1 MRPRLPAAHRVGN
14 PEGHAAL
21 EHITPHRQLRV
32 LLAQPRQLRALALAQ
47 LPVPALPAAPVS
59 TGPVPQGPRVHPQ
72 VPGHLRDPCSAAHRA
87 AANAY
92 TWLCSSATEA
102 SPARISAIGSA
113 RGLRSSAG
121 SGLLPPCNWPRSSM
135 RATRTRQLALPYRA
149 TTSRCLPRLQACCYS
164 QRSTDSVNRV
174 LSSPIVHPIHS

>member
-59 TGPVPQGPRVHPQ
+59 IDPVSQGPRVHPQ
-72 VPGHLRDPCSAAHRA
+72 VPGHLRDRLARLADQPHRA
-87 AANAY
+87 LPEVPIELPACLSHRRYLPLRGSLHAGRGNPRTGHPA
-92 TWLCSSATEA
+92 TTSSTDT
-102 SPARISAIGSA
+102 
-113 RGLRSSAG
+113 RSSVVSA
-121 SGLLPPCNWPRSSM
+121 SSPPAPRNL
-135 RATRTRQLALPYRA
+135 TRTRPSWGAPPKGTAAY
-149 TTSRCLPRLQACCYS
+149 CYHHE
-164 QRSTDSVNRV
+164 R
-174 LSSPIVHPIHS
+174 

>member
-59 TGPVPQGPRVHPQ
+59 IDPVSQGPRVHPQ
-72 VPGHLRDPCSAAHRA
+72 IPGHLRDRLARLADKPHRA
-87 AANAY
+87 LPEVLIELPACLSHRRTSLSEDLSTLGGETQADPTIPAAAKN
-92 TWLCSSATEA
+92 SA
-102 SPARISAIGSA
+102 
-113 RGLRSSAG
+113 
-121 SGLLPPCNWPRSSM
+121 
-135 RATRTRQLALPYRA
+135 
-149 TTSRCLPRLQACCYS
+149 
-164 QRSTDSVNRV
+164 
-174 LSSPIVHPIHS
+174 